1 MKKSIAIVVSAL
13 FALVVAIT
21 AIVCL
26 ERVEVG
32 NVAVIYSMNGVED
45 EVLTQGWHFIAP
57 LKRVKQFP
65 ISQQQSRQPF
75 IAHVFQQVQK
85 QFPISQQQIV
95 FSNNPGDYPSADG
108 GFFDKDGD
116 TPDWHID
123 APADGGMVSIN
134 LTVNYNFLPDRV
146 VELYKKFNGMDGE
159 AIVASRVQNSIVAY
173 VKEVTPRFSVMDI
186 YSDKKSE
193 VNDAI
198 TEYLNKHLTEE
209 YGINVS
215 SALVI
220 DVQLDN
226 ALQEKIKA
234 KEQAKQDVEIAELD
248 RQTALARAETEKVEA
263 ETKAAVDII
272 QAEADAQRTL
282 IEAEAEAKANQIVAA
297 SITSNLIA
305 MKEAEARM
313 EHGWVTVQGAGT
325 VVTTKG

>member
-1 MKKSIAIVVSAL
+1 MNKHIAIIVSIVLA
-13 FALVVAIT
+13 VIVSTT
-21 AIVCL
+21 AVVCL
-26 ERVEVG
+26 EQIDVG
-32 NVAVIYSMNGVED
+32 NVGVVYSMKGVED
-45 EVLTQGWHFIAP
+45 DVLTQGWHFVGP

-65 ISQQQSRQPF
+65 ISQQQ
-75 IAHVFQQVQK
+75 
-85 QFPISQQQIV
+85 IV
-95 FSNNPGDYPSADG
+95 FSNDPGDYTGTDKKLLDLSGESA
-108 GFFDKDGD
+108 
-116 TPDWHID
+116 PDWHID

-134 LTVNYNFLPDRV
+134 LTVNYNFLDDRV
-146 VELYKKFNGMDGE
+146 VDLFKKFNGMDGE
-159 AIVASRVQNSIVAY
+159 TIVASRVQNSIVAY

-198 TEYLNKHLTEE
+198 TEYLNEMLTEE

-220 DVQLDN
+220 DVQLDA

-263 ETKAAVDII
+263 ETEAAIAII
-272 QAEADAQRTL
+272 QAEAEAKRTL
-282 IEAEAEAKANQIVAA
+282 IEAEAEAEANKIVAA
-297 SITSNLIA
+297 SITSNLIS

-313 EHGWVTVQGAGT
+313 EHGWVTVTGADT
-325 VVTTKG
+325 VVTSK